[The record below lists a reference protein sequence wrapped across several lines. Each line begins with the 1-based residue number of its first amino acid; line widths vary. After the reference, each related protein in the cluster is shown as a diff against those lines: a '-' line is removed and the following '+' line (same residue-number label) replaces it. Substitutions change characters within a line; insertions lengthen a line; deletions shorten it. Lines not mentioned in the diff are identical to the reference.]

1 MLRSSGRVTLRPA
14 PPPRVAATWI
24 SLTLPGSTSRGCQY
38 ATDVPSGENVGC
50 PSPPRSL
57 LVTLRV
63 CPEAS
68 SSTCT
73 LVCDPSP
80 ECGEAARTNSSDVP
94 SGDQVTGDAG
104 GPGGHATGR
113 LQRPDVR
120 RFASPPP
127 DGTVQMWLGIAA
139 APPNT
144 SSFST
149 PNASFDPP
157 GPFFPPGPASLP
169 N

>member
-1 MLRSSGRVTLRPA
+1 
-14 PPPRVAATWI
+14 
-24 SLTLPGSTSRGCQY
+24 
-38 ATDVPSGENVGC
+38 ENVGC

-104 GPGGHATGR
+104 GPRGHATGR
-113 LQRPDVR
+113 VQRPHLR
-120 RFASPPP
+120 RFAAPPPP

-139 APPNT
+139 ACTNT

-149 PNASFDPP
+149 SNESLNRS
-157 GPFFPPGPASLP
+157 GPFFTSGSSSVTNANVAPSGDQAYCCTPLAALVTRCASPPSSGITKI
-169 N
+169 